1 MKGSYRWLRELT
13 GVDVSPVE
21 MAEALT
27 RLGLE
32 VEELQPCGHGLEHV
46 VVAEVRGAER
56 VPDKDKLRLVSVF
69 DGEKERQVI
78 CGAPNVPGAGGQ
90 VLLALPGARL
100 PNGMEIAERRVGGVV
115 SSGMLCS
122 ETELAIGA
130 DPSGILVLGDIDEGR
145 PGQAATDALA
155 LEDVIFEIGLTPNR
169 PDCLGHLGLAR
180 EVAAAAFSVPFAP
193 PPADVPAN
201 VLKAPTESGPS
212 SLNLLTGGGSA
223 SIDTLT
229 LVDADPRF
237 PTTVPVTIADPERCP
252 RYAAAVLHRVKVR
265 RSPFWLRYRLPTA
278 SASGAST
285 PSWTSPTWSL
295 FEHGHPI
302 HAFDLRK
309 IRGDRIEVRLAREG
323 ERMVT
328 LDEVE
333 RVLTDDDLL
342 ICDGE
347 GPIALAG
354 VMGGANSEI
363 DADSEAVL
371 LEVAYFDPRS
381 VRRTS
386 RRLGIH
392 SEASH
397 RFERGVDPNA
407 VPRVMRRAVGL
418 LSDLAEGAVHSLAV
432 DANPKPITAVQ
443 IDLRDDQTEAL
454 LGMEIGRAERRRA
467 LEAIGCMISPGE
479 SSGWRVAAPT
489 WRPDLTR
496 PEDLIEEVARIVGY
510 DRIPTTLPRLQPSGR
525 GLAPRVALERRLR
538 EAGAAVGLYEARNL
552 AFVSAEE
559 LAEARVST
567 DAVVLANPLSEER
580 AVMRTSLLPGLLTA
594 AGRAYRRQAR
604 TVMLFEVAPV
614 YGPTADD
621 LPTETLRVGVLLL
634 GARPHWV
641 GDDGDLDF
649 YDGKGF
655 LESLCEAALAMRP
668 EAVLDDG
675 LDEDAPFLH
684 PAPPG
689 AAPRGRGDGRG
700 PRRAP
705 PGGHRDLRRRRSG
718 DLRRARR
725 GGAGGGGGGDGRPAD
740 DGAAEVPGGEP
751 RPGAPRGRG
760 ADGSR
765 GRRGDP
771 RGGGALV
778 EAVELFDVYR
788 GEHVPDGQKS
798 LALRVVYRDPEATLT
813 DKKVDK
819 AHKRLVQRATSALGA
834 TVRA

>member
-180 EVAAAAFSVPFAP
+180 EVAAAFSVPFAP

-265 RSPFWLRYRLPTA
+265 RSPFWLRYRLHCLGVRSIDAVVDVTNLV
-278 SASGAST
+278 
-285 PSWTSPTWSL
+285 L

-684 PAPPG
+684 P
-689 AAPRGRGDGRG
+689 R
-700 PRRAP
+700 
-705 PGGHRDLRRRRSG
+705 
-718 DLRRARR
+718 RRARLR
-725 GGAGGGGGGDGRPAD
+725 VGEATVGVLGELHPEVTETFDVDGRAIYGELDAEALAAAAEAMGVPQTTGLPRFPAVSRD
-740 DGAAEVPGGEP
+740 LALLVDEGRTAAEVAAAIRE
-751 RPGAPRGRG
+751 A
-760 ADGSR
+760 
-765 GRRGDP
+765 
-771 RGGGALV
+771 GGALV

>member
-78 CGAPNVPGAGGQ
+78 CGAPNVPGAGGR

-180 EVAAAAFSVPFAP
+180 EVAAAFSVPFAP

-265 RSPFWLRYRLPTA
+265 RSPFWLRYRLHCLGVRSIDAVVDVTNLV
-278 SASGAST
+278 
-285 PSWTSPTWSL
+285 L

-684 PAPPG
+684 P
-689 AAPRGRGDGRG
+689 R
-700 PRRAP
+700 
-705 PGGHRDLRRRRSG
+705 
-718 DLRRARR
+718 RRARLR
-725 GGAGGGGGGDGRPAD
+725 VGEATVGVLGELHPEVTETFDVDGRAVYGELDAEALAAAAEAMGVPQTTGLPRFPAVSRD
-740 DGAAEVPGGEP
+740 LALLVDEGRTAAEVAAAIRE
-751 RPGAPRGRG
+751 A
-760 ADGSR
+760 
-765 GRRGDP
+765 
-771 RGGGALV
+771 GGALV